1 MPWPAPVTIATLPSS
16 SPTAPPVS
24 LECVFLTSRQAAD
37 CIFRLVSTHTGPLD
51 GLPET
56 VPGVVHRA
64 AGLWPDDEAVVD
76 RASTPS
82 EVRLTF
88 AELDA
93 AVRAAAKAFVATG
106 LQPGDRASV
115 WAPNMHQWIVAAL
128 GLYSAGGVLV
138 PLNTRFKGTEAAHVL
153 RTSGARFL
161 FTVTDFLDTNYV
173 ELLDDAG
180 ARDLVEEIVILEGS
194 VPDGTVGWDGF
205 LARGTAVDDSEV
217 EAREATLTGDTMCDI
232 IFTSGTTGAPKG
244 AMLRHAAS
252 VRLYDSWAE
261 VVGLRHGDRY
271 LLIYPLFHTAGLKSG
286 LLASL
291 LTGATLLSPLV
302 FDPQTVM
309 TTVQAERI
317 TMLPGPPAIYQTI
330 LNTDVSEYDLS
341 SLRLAVT
348 GAAVVPV
355 ELVVQMREQLGIE
368 SVVTGYGLTETTG
381 IVSMCRHDDDPEII
395 AHTSGRPIP
404 GVEMKNVD
412 ADGNEVPTGEPGE
425 IVTRGFQVMIGYFDN
440 AEATAETID
449 PDGWLHTGD
458 VGYVDKDNN
467 VTITDRIKDMF
478 IVGGFNAY
486 PAEIESLMLEHPDL
500 AQVAIVG
507 VPDARMGEVGMAFVV
522 PTAGHTVETD
532 EVLAWAREHM
542 ANFKVPR
549 YVEVVDALPLNA
561 SGKVLK
567 FELRERGRALTSR

>member
-1 MPWPAPVTIATLPSS
+1 M
-16 SPTAPPVS
+16 
-24 LECVFLTSRQAAD
+24 
-37 CIFRLVSTHTGPLD
+37 STHIPPPD
-51 GLPET
+51 T

-64 AGLWPDDEAVVD
+64 AALWPDDEAVVD
-76 RASTPS
+76 RAT
-82 EVRLTF
+82 RLTF
-88 AELDA
+88 AQLDT
-93 AVRAAAKAFVATG
+93 AVREAAKAFVATG

-115 WAPNMHQWIVAAL
+115 WAPNMHQWIVTAL
-128 GLYSAGGVLV
+128 GLYAAGGVLV

-194 VPDGTVGWDGF
+194 VPDGTVSWGDF
-205 LARGTAVDDSEV
+205 LARGAPVADADVD
-217 EAREATLTGDTMCDI
+217 AREATLTGDTMCDI

-244 AMLRHAAS
+244 AMLRHGAS
-252 VRLYDSWAE
+252 VRLYASWAE

-291 LTGATLLSPLV
+291 LMGATLLPHLV

-309 TTVQAERI
+309 ATVQAERI
-317 TMLPGPPAIYQTI
+317 SMLPGPPAIYQTI
-330 LNTDVSEYDLS
+330 LNADVSEYDVS

-355 ELVVQMREQLGIE
+355 ELVVKLRNELGFD

-381 IVSMCRHDDDPEII
+381 TVAMCRHDDDPEII
-395 AHTSGRPIP
+395 AHTSGRPLDGI
-404 GVEMKNVD
+404 EMKIVD
-412 ADGNEVPTGEPGE
+412 ADGDEVPTGDQGE
-425 IVTRGFQVMIGYFDN
+425 IVTRGYQVMIGYFDN
-440 AEATAETID
+440 PEATAEAID
-449 PDGWLHTGD
+449 ADGWLHTGD
-458 VGYVDKDNN
+458 VGYVDAQDN

-478 IVGGFNAY
+478 IVGGFNVY
-486 PAEIESLMLEHPDL
+486 PAEIEGLMLEHPDL

-507 VPDARMGEVGMAFVV
+507 VPDERMGEVGMAFVV
-522 PTAGHTVETD
+522 PTAGHAVD
-532 EVLAWAREHM
+532 HDAVLSWAREHM
-542 ANFKVPR
+542 ANFKAPR
-549 YVEVVDALPLNA
+549 YLEVVDALPLNA

-567 FELRERGRALTSR
+567 FELRERGRELTGS

>member
-1 MPWPAPVTIATLPSS
+1 M
-16 SPTAPPVS
+16 
-24 LECVFLTSRQAAD
+24 
-37 CIFRLVSTHTGPLD
+37 STPTGP
-51 GLPET
+51 LPET
-56 VPGVVHRA
+56 VPEVVHRA
-64 AGLWPDDEAVVD
+64 AARWPDDEAVVD
-76 RASTPS
+76 RDT
-82 EVRLTF
+82 RLTF
-88 AELDA
+88 AQLDA
-93 AVRAAAKAFVATG
+93 AVREAARAFVATG

-115 WAPNMHQWIVAAL
+115 WAPNIHRWIVAAL
-128 GLYSAGGVLV
+128 GLYAAGGVLV

-161 FTVTDFLDTNYV
+161 FTVTDFLDTDYV
-173 ELLDDAG
+173 ALLEEAG
-180 ARDLVEEIVILEGS
+180 ARDLVEEIVVLEGS
-194 VPDGTVGWDGF
+194 VPPGTVSWDDF
-205 LARGTAVDDSEV
+205 LARGAAADDAEV
-217 EAREATLTGDTMCDI
+217 ETRESALTGETMCDI

-244 AMLRHAAS
+244 AMLRHGAS
-252 VRLYDSWAE
+252 VRAYASWAD
-261 VVGLRHGDRY
+261 VVGLRHRDRY
-271 LLIYPLFHTAGLKSG
+271 LLVYPLFHTAGLKSG
-286 LLASL
+286 LVASL
-291 LTGATLLSPLV
+291 LTGTTLLPHLV
-302 FDPQTVM
+302 FDTPSVM
-309 TTVQAERI
+309 ATVQEEQI

-330 LNTDVSEYDLS
+330 LNADISQYDFS

-355 ELVVQMREQLGIE
+355 ELVVQMREQLGLE

-404 GVEMKNVD
+404 GVEMKIVD
-412 ADGNEVPTGEPGE
+412 ADGNEVPTGEQGE
-425 IVTRGFQVMIGYFDN
+425 IVARGFQVMIGYFDN
-440 AEATAETID
+440 PEATAETID
-449 PDGWLHTGD
+449 ADGWLHTGD
-458 VGYVDKDNN
+458 VGYVDGANN

-486 PAEIESLMLEHPDL
+486 PAEIEGLMLDHPDL

-522 PTAGHTVETD
+522 PTAGHTVDPD

-549 YVEVVDALPLNA
+549 HLEVVDVLPLNA

>member
-1 MPWPAPVTIATLPSS
+1 M
-16 SPTAPPVS
+16 
-24 LECVFLTSRQAAD
+24 
-37 CIFRLVSTHTGPLD
+37 STPTGP
-51 GLPET
+51 LPET
-56 VPGVVHRA
+56 VPEVVHRA
-64 AGLWPDDEAVVD
+64 AARWPDDEAVVD
-76 RASTPS
+76 RDT
-82 EVRLTF
+82 RLTF
-88 AELDA
+88 AQLDA
-93 AVRAAAKAFVATG
+93 AVREAARAFVATG

-115 WAPNMHQWIVAAL
+115 WAPNIHRWIVAAL
-128 GLYSAGGVLV
+128 GLYAAGGVLV

-161 FTVTDFLDTNYV
+161 FTVTDFLDTDYV
-173 ELLDDAG
+173 ALLEEAG
-180 ARDLVEEIVILEGS
+180 ARDLVEEIVVLEGS
-194 VPDGTVGWDGF
+194 VPPGTVSWDDF
-205 LARGTAVDDSEV
+205 LARGAAADDAEV
-217 EAREATLTGDTMCDI
+217 ETREAALTGETMCDI

-244 AMLRHAAS
+244 AMLRHGAS
-252 VRLYDSWAE
+252 VRAYASWAD
-261 VVGLRHGDRY
+261 VVGLRHRDRY
-271 LLIYPLFHTAGLKSG
+271 LLVYPLFHTAGLKSG
-286 LLASL
+286 LVASL
-291 LTGATLLSPLV
+291 LTGTTLLPHLV
-302 FDPQTVM
+302 FDTPSVM
-309 TTVQAERI
+309 ATVQEERI

-330 LNTDVSEYDLS
+330 LNADISQYDFS

-355 ELVVQMREQLGIE
+355 ELVVQMREQLGLE

-404 GVEMKNVD
+404 GVEMKIVD
-412 ADGNEVPTGEPGE
+412 ADGNEVPTGEQGE
-425 IVTRGFQVMIGYFDN
+425 IVARGFQVMIGYFDN
-440 AEATAETID
+440 PEATAETID
-449 PDGWLHTGD
+449 ADGWLHTGD
-458 VGYVDKDNN
+458 VGYVDGANN

-486 PAEIESLMLEHPDL
+486 PAEIEGLMLDHPDL

-522 PTAGHTVETD
+522 PTAGHTVDPD

-549 YVEVVDALPLNA
+549 HLEVVDALPLNA

-567 FELRERGRALTSR
+567 FELRERGRALTSS

>member
-1 MPWPAPVTIATLPSS
+1 VRQVAGLYVL
-16 SPTAPPVS
+16 PVS
-24 LECVFLTSRQAAD
+24 
-37 CIFRLVSTHTGPLD
+37 HTEATEAE
-51 GLPET
+51 LPT
-56 VPGVVHRA
+56 TIPAVVHRA

-76 RASTPS
+76 RD
-82 EVRLTF
+82 VRLTF
-88 AELDA
+88 AQLDD
-93 AVRAAAKAFVATG
+93 AVRQSARAFVASG
-106 LQPGDRASV
+106 LEPGDRASV
-115 WAPNMHQWIVAAL
+115 WAPNIHQWIVAAL

-138 PLNTRFKGTEAAHVL
+138 PLNTRFRGTEAAHVL

-161 FTVTDFLDTNYV
+161 FTVTDFLDTDYV
-173 ELLDDAG
+173 ALLEEAG
-180 ARDLVEEIVILEGS
+180 ARDLVEEIVILEGGAR
-194 VPDGTVGWDGF
+194 DGTVAWSDF
-205 LARGTAVDDSEV
+205 LARGDAAVDAHDAEV
-217 EAREATLTGDTMCDI
+217 DRREAAITGDTMSDI

-244 AMLRHAAS
+244 AMLRHGAS
-252 VRLYDSWAE
+252 VRAFASWAD

-271 LLIYPLFHTAGLKSG
+271 LLVYPLFHTAGLKSG
-286 LLASL
+286 LVASL
-291 LTGATLLSPLV
+291 LTGTTLLPHLV
-302 FDPQTVM
+302 FDTPSVM
-309 TTVQAERI
+309 RAIQEEHI

-330 LNTDVSEYDLS
+330 LNADLSEFDFS

-404 GVEMKNVD
+404 GVEMKIVD
-412 ADGNEVPTGEPGE
+412 ADGATLPTGEPGE
-425 IVTRGFQVMIGYFDN
+425 ILARGYQVMIGYFDN
-440 AEATAETID
+440 PAATAETVD
-449 PDGWLHTGD
+449 ADGWLHTGD
-458 VGYVDKDNN
+458 VGYVDAANN

-486 PAEIESLMLEHPDL
+486 PAEIEGLMLDHPDL

-522 PTAGHTVETD
+522 PTVGHDVNPD
-532 EVLAWAREHM
+532 AVLAWSREYM

-549 YVEVVDALPLNA
+549 YLEVVDALPLNA

-567 FELRERGRALTSR
+567 FELRERAREIIPS

>member
-1 MPWPAPVTIATLPSS
+1 
-16 SPTAPPVS
+16 
-24 LECVFLTSRQAAD
+24 
-37 CIFRLVSTHTGPLD
+37 VSTPTGP
-51 GLPET
+51 LPET

-64 AGLWPDDEAVVD
+64 AARWPDDEAVVD
-76 RASTPS
+76 RDT
-82 EVRLTF
+82 RLTF
-88 AELDA
+88 AQLDTAVRDA
-93 AVRAAAKAFVATG
+93 ARAFVASG

-115 WAPNMHQWIVAAL
+115 WAPNIHRWIVAAL
-128 GLYSAGGVLV
+128 GLYAAGGVLV

-161 FTVTDFLDTNYV
+161 FTVTDFLDTDYV
-173 ELLDDAG
+173 ALLEEAG
-180 ARDLVEEIVILEGS
+180 ARDLVEEIVVLEGS
-194 VPDGTVGWDGF
+194 VPPGTVSWDDF
-205 LARGTAVDDSEV
+205 LARGASIGDAEV
-217 EAREATLTGDTMCDI
+217 ETRESALTGETMCDI

-244 AMLRHAAS
+244 AMLRHGAS
-252 VRLYDSWAE
+252 VRAYASWSE

-271 LLIYPLFHTAGLKSG
+271 LLVYPLFHTAGLKSG
-286 LLASL
+286 LVASL
-291 LTGATLLSPLV
+291 LTGTTLLPHLV
-302 FDPQTVM
+302 FDTPSVM
-309 TTVQAERI
+309 ATVQEEQI

-330 LNTDVSEYDLS
+330 LNADISQYDFS

-355 ELVVQMREQLGIE
+355 ELVVQMREQLGLE

-404 GVEMKNVD
+404 GVEMKIVD
-412 ADGNEVPTGEPGE
+412 ADGNEVPTGEQGE
-425 IVTRGFQVMIGYFDN
+425 IVARGFQVMIGYFDN
-440 AEATAETID
+440 PEATAETID
-449 PDGWLHTGD
+449 ADGWLHTGD
-458 VGYVDKDNN
+458 VGYVDAANN

-486 PAEIESLMLEHPDL
+486 PAEIEGLMLDHPDV

-522 PTAGHTVETD
+522 PTAGHTADPD
-532 EVLAWAREHM
+532 EILAWAREHM

-549 YVEVVDALPLNA
+549 HLEVVDALPLNA

>member
-1 MPWPAPVTIATLPSS
+1 
-16 SPTAPPVS
+16 
-24 LECVFLTSRQAAD
+24 
-37 CIFRLVSTHTGPLD
+37 VSTHIPQ
-51 GLPET
+51 T
-56 VPGVVHRA
+56 VPAVVHRA
-64 AGLWPDDEAVVD
+64 ADLWPDDEAVVD
-76 RASTPS
+76 RTSTS
-82 EVRLTF
+82 KTVRLTF
-88 AELDA
+88 AQLDA
-93 AVRAAAKAFVATG
+93 AVREAAKAFVATG

-128 GLYSAGGVLV
+128 GLYAAGGVLV

-161 FTVTDFLDTNYV
+161 FTVTDFLDTDYV
-173 ELLDDAG
+173 ELLDEVG

-194 VPDGTVGWDGF
+194 VPADRDGVVSWVDF
-205 LARGTAVDDSEV
+205 LARGAGIGDDEVD
-217 EAREATLTGDTMCDI
+217 AREAALTGDTMCDI

-244 AMLRHAAS
+244 AMLRHGAS
-252 VRLYDSWAE
+252 VRLYASWAE

-291 LTGATLLSPLV
+291 LMGATLLPHLV

-309 TTVQAERI
+309 ETVQSERV

-330 LNTDVSEYDLS
+330 LNTDVSEYDVS

-355 ELVVQMREQLGIE
+355 ELVVKLRDELGFD

-381 IVSMCRHDDDPEII
+381 TVAMCRHDDDPEII
-395 AHTSGRPIP
+395 AHTSGRPLDGI
-404 GVEMKNVD
+404 EMKIID
-412 ADGNEVPTGEPGE
+412 ADGNEVPTGDQGE
-425 IVTRGFQVMIGYFDN
+425 IVTRGYQVMIGYFDN
-440 AEATAETID
+440 PEATAETID
-449 PDGWLHTGD
+449 ADGWLHTGD
-458 VGYVDKDNN
+458 VGYVDAQNN

-486 PAEIESLMLEHPDL
+486 PAEIEGLMLEHPDL

-507 VPDARMGEVGMAFVV
+507 VPDERMGEVGMAFVV
-522 PTAGHTVETD
+522 PIAGRTVD
-532 EVLAWAREHM
+532 RDAVLSWAREHM
-542 ANFKVPR
+542 ANFKAPR
-549 YVEVVDALPLNA
+549 YLEVVDALPLNA

-567 FELRERGRALTSR
+567 FELRQRGREATAS

>member
-1 MPWPAPVTIATLPSS
+1 M
-16 SPTAPPVS
+16 
-24 LECVFLTSRQAAD
+24 
-37 CIFRLVSTHTGPLD
+37 STPIGTESEV
-51 GLPET
+51 LPET

-64 AGLWPDDEAVVD
+64 AARWPDDEAVVD
-76 RASTPS
+76 RASTP
-82 EVRLTF
+82 EGVRLTY
-88 AELDA
+88 AQLDA
-93 AVRAAAKAFVATG
+93 AVREAAKAFVATG

-115 WAPNMHQWIVAAL
+115 WAPNLHQWIVAAL

-138 PLNTRFKGTEAAHVL
+138 PLNTRFKGAEAAHVL

-180 ARDLVEEIVILEGS
+180 ARGLVEEIVILEGS
-194 VPDGTVGWDGF
+194 VPEGTVGWADF
-205 LARGTAVDDSEV
+205 LARGAEVDDAEI
-217 EAREATLTGDTMCDI
+217 EAREAALTGDTMCDI

-244 AMLRHAAS
+244 AMLRHGAS
-252 VRLYDSWAE
+252 VRAYASWAE

-286 LLASL
+286 LVASL
-291 LTGATLLSPLV
+291 LTGTTLLPHAV
-302 FDPQTVM
+302 FDTPSVM
-309 TTVQAERI
+309 ATVQAERI

-330 LNTDVSEYDLS
+330 LNADVSEYDVS

-355 ELVVQMREQLGIE
+355 ELVVKLREEMGFD

-381 IVSMCRHDDDPEII
+381 IVAMCRHDDDPEII

-404 GVEMKNVD
+404 GVEMKIVD
-412 ADGNEVPTGEPGE
+412 ADGNEVPTGEQGE
-425 IVTRGFQVMIGYFDN
+425 IVTRGFQVMIGYFN
-440 AEATAETID
+440 NPEATAETID

-458 VGYVDKDNN
+458 VGYVDEDNN

-486 PAEIESLMLEHPDL
+486 PAEIEGLMLDHPDL

-507 VPDARMGEVGMAFVV
+507 VPDSRMGEVGMAFVV
-522 PTAGHTVETD
+522 PTAGHAVD
-532 EVLAWAREHM
+532 ADAVLAWAREHM

-549 YVEVVDALPLNA
+549 YLEVVDELPLNA

-567 FELRERGRALTSR
+567 FELRERGRTVIGA

>member
-1 MPWPAPVTIATLPSS
+1 M
-16 SPTAPPVS
+16 
-24 LECVFLTSRQAAD
+24 
-37 CIFRLVSTHTGPLD
+37 STHIPRPLE
-51 GLPET
+51 GLPDT

-64 AGLWPDDEAVVD
+64 AALWPDDEAVVD
-76 RASTPS
+76 RGT
-82 EVRLTF
+82 RLTF
-88 AELDA
+88 TQLDA
-93 AVRAAAKAFVATG
+93 AVREAAKAFVATG

-115 WAPNMHQWIVAAL
+115 WAPNMHQWIVSAL
-128 GLYSAGGVLV
+128 GLYAAGGVLV

-173 ELLDDAG
+173 ELLDEAG

-194 VPDGTVGWDGF
+194 VPDGTVSWSDF
-205 LARGTAVDDSEV
+205 LARGADIPGATTLDEEVD
-217 EAREATLTGDTMCDI
+217 AREAALTGDTMCDI

-244 AMLRHAAS
+244 AMLRHGAS
-252 VRLYDSWAE
+252 VRLYAAWSD

-271 LLIYPLFHTAGLKSG
+271 LLVYPLFHTAGLKSG

-291 LTGATLLSPLV
+291 LKGATLLPHLV
-302 FDPQTVM
+302 FDPATVM
-309 TTVQAERI
+309 SLVQAERV

-355 ELVVQMREQLGIE
+355 ELVVKLREELGFD

-381 IVSMCRHDDDPEII
+381 TVAMCRHDDDPEII
-395 AHTSGRPIP
+395 AHTSGRPLDGI
-404 GVEMKNVD
+404 EMKIID
-412 ADGNEVPTGEPGE
+412 ADGNELPTGEPGE
-425 IVTRGFQVMIGYFDN
+425 IVTRGYQVMIGYFDN
-440 AEATAETID
+440 PEATAETVD
-449 PDGWLHTGD
+449 ADGWLHTGD
-458 VGYVDKDNN
+458 VGYVDAQNN

-486 PAEIESLMLEHPDL
+486 PAEIEGLMLEHPDI

-507 VPDARMGEVGMAFVV
+507 VPDERMGEVGMAFVV
-522 PTAGHTVETD
+522 PTAGHTAD
-532 EVLAWAREHM
+532 RDAVLAWAREHM
-542 ANFKVPR
+542 ANFKAPR
-549 YVEVVDALPLNA
+549 YLEVVDALPLNA

-567 FELRERGRALTSR
+567 FELRERGRQITSP